1 MDLSMST
8 TAVNP
13 KPESQQL
20 SAIGLKTF
28 FNIASA
34 WKLTNDQ
41 EMILLGSPSRSNF
54 YNWKR
59 NPSAAKLNRDTLER
73 ISYILGIYKA
83 LQILL
88 PDPKAADEWISKPN
102 AEAIF
107 GGESALAR
115 MLSGNVSDLFVV
127 RQYLDAIRRMN
138 MMNDP
143 MVHSLEARIV
153 QEITHYKSL
162 ILLQSASN
170 SAFTACLKSSREGRL
185 FSSEKISFNSKLL
198 VSIIATAYSKKLLSP
213 SGGLSPCPAH
223 AAMVRDLMDFVVIHT

>member
-34 WKLTNDQ
+34 WKLKNDQ
-41 EMILLGSPSRSNF
+41 EMILLGSPSCSNF

-59 NPSAAKLNRDTLER
+59 NPSAANLNRDTLER

-127 RQYLDAIRRMN
+127 RQYLDAIR
-138 MMNDP
+138 
-143 MVHSLEARIV
+143 
-153 QEITHYKSL
+153 T
-162 ILLQSASN
+162 
-170 SAFTACLKSSREGRL
+170 G
-185 FSSEKISFNSKLL
+185 
-198 VSIIATAYSKKLLSP
+198 
-213 SGGLSPCPAH
+213 
-223 AAMVRDLMDFVVIHT
+223 